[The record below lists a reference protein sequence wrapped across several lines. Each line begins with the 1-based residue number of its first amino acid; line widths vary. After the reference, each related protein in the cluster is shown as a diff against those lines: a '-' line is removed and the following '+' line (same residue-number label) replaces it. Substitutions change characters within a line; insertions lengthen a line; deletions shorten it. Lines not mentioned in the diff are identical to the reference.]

1 MKSKIL
7 GNCFDHSEDKPDG
20 RNIGLFCWADLSAKT
35 VLSSRMEV
43 KRSHRNIPHSF
54 RHCEAQRREQQ
65 RIQMTTDFTSLN
77 LRDEV
82 MQAVT
87 ELGYNEPTPIQT
99 AMIPLMLSGVD
110 VIGQA
115 QTGTGKTAAF
125 TLPILHNFQQQ
136 RHVQALVLAP
146 TRELALQVSKTV
158 TEYGRH
164 LDVRVLAVYGGQPYG
179 PQISKLNRGIDIV
192 VGTPGRLLD
201 LIDRNALNIK
211 HIKTLV
217 LDEADEMLNMGFME
231 DVEKI
236 LAETPVERQTALFS
250 ATMPPRIRSLANRF
264 MRDPQSVTIKRDSLN
279 TLAIEQRYYL
289 VHESDKTNAL
299 TRLFEIEPIKSA
311 LIFARTRAET
321 ATLANELVVRGIPAE
336 AIHGDLDQNARE
348 RVLGRFRANQLKVL
362 VATDVAAR
370 GLDIDDISHV
380 FNYHLPDDAEVYIH
394 RIGRTGRAGKTGVAI
409 TLLSPKEKRRM
420 REVEF
425 LTKQQ
430 VMKAELPTVSEI
442 HRHRENEVVETM
454 KIWLGRGRYKRE
466 LEMVQELIE
475 AGHDPLNI
483 AAAALKIARAD
494 EKQRPIAEVGEV
506 RSDYR
511 SEKQLKPKNG
521 RPLKGMHREKFGR
534 SERSVKN
541 LSNKRRGASSHEEG
555 MIRLKINKG
564 KMHNIRPNDVVGQI
578 AFHANIP
585 GYTIGKIRI
594 EDNFSFVDIP
604 EDVAEQVVKQSG
616 NYKIG
621 KEKFSVVMTK

>member
-1 MKSKIL
+1 
-7 GNCFDHSEDKPDG
+7 
-20 RNIGLFCWADLSAKT
+20 
-35 VLSSRMEV
+35 
-43 KRSHRNIPHSF
+43 
-54 RHCEAQRREQQ
+54 
-65 RIQMTTDFTSLN
+65 
-77 LRDEV
+77 
-82 MQAVT
+82 
-87 ELGYNEPTPIQT
+87 
-99 AMIPLMLSGVD
+99 MLSGAD

-125 TLPILHNFQQQ
+125 ALPILHNFQQQ

-146 TRELALQVSKTV
+146 TRELALQVADSM
-158 TEYGRH
+158 TEYGKH
-164 LDVRVLAVYGGQPYG
+164 LAVRVLAVYGGQPYG
-179 PQISKLNRGIDIV
+179 PQISRLNRGVDVV

-201 LIDRNALNIK
+201 LIERNALNIK
-211 HIKTLV
+211 NIRTLV

-236 LAETPVERQTALFS
+236 LAETPAERQTALFS
-250 ATMPPRIRSLANRF
+250 ATLPPRIRALASRF
-264 MRDPQSVTIKRDSLN
+264 MRDPQSVTIKRDTL
-279 TLAIEQRYYL
+279 TLASTEQRYYL

-370 GLDIDDISHV
+370 GLDIEDISHV

-409 TLLSPKEKRRM
+409 TLLSPREKRRM
-420 REVEF
+420 REVEA
-425 LTKQQ
+425 LTKQT
-430 VMKAELPTVSEI
+430 VTRMELPTVADI
-442 HRHRENEVVETM
+442 HRYREGKVVENL

-483 AAAALKIARAD
+483 AAAAIKIARAD

-506 RSDYR
+506 KSDYR
-511 SEKQLKPKNG
+511 SNEKQFKPKNAG
-521 RPLKGMHREKFGR
+521 RETFGR
-534 SERSVKN
+534 RELPIKSPANR
-541 LSNKRRGASSHEEG
+541 KRGDSSHEEG
-555 MIRLKINKG
+555 MVRLKINKG
-564 KMHNIRPNDVVGQI
+564 KSSGIRPNDIVGTI

-585 GYTIGKIRI
+585 GYSIGKIRI
-594 EDNFSFVDIP
+594 EDTFTFVDIP
-604 EDVAEQVVKQSG
+604 EDLLDQVMKQNG
-616 NYKIG
+616 NYRIG
-621 KEKFSVVMTK
+621 KEKFSLVKAK